1 MKKNNK
7 CVVILSHSS
16 YSDIWEM
23 MMFSYNKYFSEKDS
37 FDFFIS
43 TNKVS
48 DKLEK
53 LAQENKFNLITYED
67 GITWGTSLKQTI
79 RYLLNN
85 GYCHTLFSFDDL
97 ILTYQ
102 LKKSVLSLM
111 DQISQENIHY
121 LKIHNS
127 GRYWFSKS
135 KLLNNGLYKVDL
147 ADSYRG
153 SLVFS
158 ILDDVFLRF
167 IYEIEELDNYN
178 PWQYEINIH
187 KFLKNFELYYV
198 PKSVVCFS
206 NTIIKGKFNPIQ
218 LWFSERRNK
227 TKYLGNRKKMNV
239 YLTLKFLVKAVL
251 FNLGKRI
258 LNKSLFYKIR
268 VLKSKL

>member
-1 MKKNNK
+1 MIKKNK
-7 CVVILSHSS
+7 AVVILSHSS
-16 YSDIWEM
+16 YSDIWEIM
-23 MMFSYNKYFSEKDS
+23 IASYNKYFPDKNS

-43 TNKVS
+43 TNKVN
-48 DKLEK
+48 DKLKK
-53 LAQENKFNLITYED
+53 LAQENNFNLITYEE
-67 GITWGTSLKQTI
+67 GITWGKSLKQTI
-79 RYLLNN
+79 SYLLNN

-187 KFLKNFELYYV
+187 KFLKNFELYYM

-206 NTIIKGKFNPIQ
+206 NTIIKGKFDPIQ
-218 LWFSERRNK
+218 LWFSERRIK
-227 TKYLGNRKKMNV
+227 TKYLGNREKMNV
-239 YLTLKFLVKAVL
+239 YLTLKFLVKVVL
-251 FNLGKRI
+251 FSLGKRI